1 MRSTR
6 PKPSRAA
13 PNAESDTIAGP
24 APSVG
29 HRCVGGYLHEYHL
42 SSQASGNRPIEFK
55 PQRAFV
61 GTPAA
66 VTIDADGEGLYISH
80 APHPNLRSRINTC
93 DRHAKAEV
101 LGILRVMTVNLSRN
115 LHPMRLSRRSAP
127 FNSDDFIFELKI
139 DRFRSLA
146 FVENGQC
153 DLLSRNENT
162 FHNFKHF
169 TQWIGENL
177 RVANAV
183 LDGEIA
189 CVDQY
194 GRSVFNDL
202 LFRRRECVF
211 FAFDLLFLD
220 GDDLRNVPLVER
232 KARLK
237 KLLRRKRSR
246 VLYVDHV
253 EFRGQKFRLVAL
265 RSENVIGDTV
275 GGG

>member
-1 MRSTR
+1 
-6 PKPSRAA
+6 
-13 PNAESDTIAGP
+13 
-24 APSVG
+24 
-29 HRCVGGYLHEYHL
+29 
-42 SSQASGNRPIEFK
+42 
-55 PQRAFV
+55 
-61 GTPAA
+61 
-66 VTIDADGEGLYISH
+66 
-80 APHPNLRSRINTC
+80 
-93 DRHAKAEV
+93 
-101 LGILRVMTVNLSRN
+101 MTVNLSRN

-139 DRFRSLA
+139 DGFRSLA

-202 LFRRRECVF
+202 LFGGV
-211 FAFDLLFLD
+211 
-220 GDDLRNVPLVER
+220 NVSSLPLIFCFSTVMIYAMCR
-232 KARLK
+232 W
-237 KLLRRKRSR
+237 SR
-246 VLYVDHV
+246 
-253 EFRGQKFRLVAL
+253 GKP
-265 RSENVIGDTV
+265 G
-275 GGG
+275 

>member
-1 MRSTR
+1 M
-6 PKPSRAA
+6 
-13 PNAESDTIAGP
+13 NM
-24 APSVG
+24 
-29 HRCVGGYLHEYHL
+29 
-42 SSQASGNRPIEFK
+42 
-55 PQRAFV
+55 
-61 GTPAA
+61 
-66 VTIDADGEGLYISH
+66 
-80 APHPNLRSRINTC
+80 
-93 DRHAKAEV
+93 
-101 LGILRVMTVNLSRN
+101 MTVNLSRN

-139 DRFRSLA
+139 DGFRSLA

-211 FAFDLLFLD
+211 FAFDLLSLD

-237 KLLRRKRSR
+237 SSLGGSGRVSSTSITSNSEVRSSFRRCVNSIWRAS
-246 VLYVDHV
+246 
-253 EFRGQKFRLVAL
+253 L
-265 RSENVIGDTV
+265 RSGRTYYRAPRSLCGIGSKSRILSIARQKGVTGWLIAIQTDTV
-275 GGG
+275 QGQAE

>member
-1 MRSTR
+1 
-6 PKPSRAA
+6 
-13 PNAESDTIAGP
+13 
-24 APSVG
+24 
-29 HRCVGGYLHEYHL
+29 
-42 SSQASGNRPIEFK
+42 
-55 PQRAFV
+55 
-61 GTPAA
+61 
-66 VTIDADGEGLYISH
+66 
-80 APHPNLRSRINTC
+80 
-93 DRHAKAEV
+93 
-101 LGILRVMTVNLSRN
+101 MTVNLSRN

-139 DRFRSLA
+139 DGFRSLA

-253 EFRGQKFRLVAL
+253 EFRGQKFFQKVCELDLEGNRCEAEGLVLSSTEKPL
-265 RSENVIGDTV
+265 RDWIKIKNPQYCQAEGRYELFDRASD
-275 GGG
+275 